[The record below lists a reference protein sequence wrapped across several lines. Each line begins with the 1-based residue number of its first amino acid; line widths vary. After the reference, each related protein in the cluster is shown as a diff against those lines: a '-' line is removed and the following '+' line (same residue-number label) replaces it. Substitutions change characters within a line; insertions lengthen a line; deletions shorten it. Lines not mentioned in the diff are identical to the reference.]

1 MIRMLRT
8 RIVYALAVAALLGAA
23 AACGRAEERPRTIE
37 LPALSVSHWTD
48 VTELFM
54 EHTPLVAATTMRMA
68 VHLTTLSDFKPLNE
82 GRPSIELRAADGR
95 VTTLPG
101 SAPLRPGAFR
111 VEGTIPAAGRYTW
124 GVRVQTPRLTDFHE
138 LGSVTVFPSVE
149 AARSAPTPPEG
160 PPAIAYLK
168 EQQWSGEFGTVL
180 ARAEEMRQSLR
191 APAAVTPPAGGEA
204 AVATPAKGR
213 MVTTRLPQVG
223 DRVSAGALLAR
234 FEPRIA
240 AVEDRTTLVQQVAE
254 ARAVVQAA
262 EAEHQ
267 RAERLVAERAVP
279 ARRLEDA
286 TRALSVARAQLE
298 GAETRLAQRDET
310 LRSGGAAAGGT
321 TFNLRAPIAGTIVA
335 VSATPGAA
343 YDEGVELFRII
354 QTSVVT
360 LQVQLPPSAGDVRTL
375 VTGVAMEVPGYPN
388 PVAPRILRQAHA
400 GVVDPT
406 LRAFLLRF
414 EVDNAD
420 GRLLVGQTGTAVLYL
435 RDRTTVPVVPLAAI
449 LTEAGRPFLF
459 VQVGGES
466 FEKRTVTL
474 GPREGDRVAVTSGL
488 KPGDRVVTRG
498 TYDVQLASAAKGLPA
513 EGHVH

>member
-1 MIRMLRT
+1 MTWISRT
-8 RIVYALAVAALLGAA
+8 SIVYALSIAALLGAA
-23 AACGRAEERPRTIE
+23 GGCQRSASPHAPE
-37 LPALSVSHWTD
+37 LPTRSVSHWTE
-48 VTELFM
+48 TSELFM
-54 EHTPLVAATTMRMA
+54 EHPPLVAGSTTRLA

-82 GRPSIELRAADGR
+82 GRPSVELRAADGR

-111 VEGTIPAAGRYTW
+111 VEGTIPAAGQYTW

-149 AARSAPTPPEG
+149 TARSAPTPPEG

-168 EQQWSGEFGTVL
+168 EQQWTAEFGTVL

-191 APAAVTPPAGGEA
+191 APAVVTPPAGGEA
-204 AVATPAKGR
+204 AVVTPAKGR
-213 MVTTRLPQVG
+213 LVTTRLPQVG

-254 ARAVVQAA
+254 TRAAVQAA
-262 EAEHQ
+262 EAEQ
-267 RAERLVAERAVP
+267 RRAERLVAERAVP

-310 LRSGGAAAGGT
+310 LHSGGAGAGGT
-321 TFNLRAPIAGTIVA
+321 TFDLRAPIAGTIVA

-343 YDEGVELFRII
+343 YEEGIELFRII
-354 QTSVVT
+354 QTNLVT
-360 LQVQLPPSAGDVRTL
+360 IEVQVAPSAGDLRTL
-375 VTGVAMEVPGYPN
+375 VTGVALDVPGNPN
-388 PVAPRILRQAHA
+388 PVATRIVRQNHA
-400 GVVDPT
+400 GVVDPKV
-406 LRAFLLRF
+406 RAVLLRF

-420 GRLLVGQTGTAVLYL
+420 GRLLVGQAGTAVLYL
-435 RDRTTVPVVPLAAI
+435 RDRTTVPVVPLASI

-474 GPREGDRVAVTSGL
+474 GAREGDRVAVTSGV

-498 TYDVQLASAAKGLPA
+498 SYDVQLASAAKGLPA